1 MPKASN
7 IVRFKVNQDNQ
18 EEFENLNANRDRFE
32 GEFLTAVVK
41 TSEDTYCAF
50 GIWNDEE
57 VMVAARPAMIA
68 FLDTIRHLLSEI
80 SPELGVT
87 DPVSGEVI
95 FLDGI
100 DWRSGT
106 LHEYVTELPDDDY
119 NEPPEWND

>member
-7 IVRFKVNQDNQ
+7 IVRFKVNQEHQ
-18 EEFENLNANRDRFE
+18 EEFENLIENRDRYE
-32 GEFLTAVVK
+32 GEFLRTVVK
-41 TSEDTYCAF
+41 TSEDKYCVF
-50 GIWNDEE
+50 GIWDDEE
-57 VMVAARPAMIA
+57 AMVAARPEMVT

-80 SPELGVT
+80 SPGLGVT

-106 LHEYVTELPDDDY
+106 LHEYVAELPDDDY
-119 NEPPEWND
+119 NEPPEWDD